1 MTSTEPRA
9 VEIERGQ
16 PEREQLRWK
25 NRTVRSLGTL
35 A

>member
-9 VEIERGQ
+9 VEVGRRQ
-16 PEREQLRWK
+16 PEGEDLRWK